1 MIYLCYIIILMLG
14 AVDPSDPPAFM
25 RYFVSGLSD
34 RRSIETPSV
43 DFLEP
48 MFLRNR
54 SEGEAYPSET
64 FN

>member
-1 MIYLCYIIILMLG
+1 MLG
-14 AVDPSDPPAFM
+14 AVEPSDPPAFM
-25 RYFVSGLSD
+25 RYFVSGLTD
-34 RRSIETPSV
+34 RLSIETPSV

-48 MFLRNR
+48 MFLRKR